1 MNRQLFRDRRSLA
14 VVLLVVALCG
24 LGWIQYRILQEY
36 YTLSKDKYDQAV
48 AITLARMGEETY
60 DRALLSNLISAI
72 IREDTVSF
80 PVGLDS
86 LRAAGTQ
93 FYRMYITDRF
103 KQAGLS
109 TSFEFAVQDRIT
121 NTTYFASSGYS
132 GGVQGVGN
140 YKIPLEGIITRDCGC
155 APYLNIRFDRLE
167 SLLLSGIHPILW
179 PAVGCF
185 LLLLTGFYL
194 LLRILQEQ
202 RYLERVKNDF
212 INNLT
217 HELKTPIFSISLATK
232 ILQTKA
238 SLEMQPYLM
247 HLEKDINQLKEHVE
261 KVLELASME
270 NSNQVVQLHRIHVDD
285 EVQSTFS
292 DYTEDRIR
300 LDLAAGDSMVMAD
313 TVHLRNALKN
323 LIDNA
328 LKYSKEEIVISTTVE
343 GEYVNI
349 AVADRGKGID
359 EDYQEVIFEKFYR
372 INDGS
377 QNDTKGFGL
386 GLSYVKQ
393 VIMMMNGSVNVSSNI
408 GGGSIFFIKLP
419 LAS

>member
-36 YTLSKDKYDQAV
+36 YTLSKDKYDQEV

>member
-14 VVLLVVALCG
+14 VVLLVIALCG

-36 YTLSKDKYDQAV
+36 YSLSKDKYDQEV

-109 TSFEFAVQDRIT
+109 TSFEFAVLDRIT

-132 GGVQGVGN
+132 GGVQGLGN
-140 YKIPLEGIITRDCGC
+140 YKIPLDGVITRDCGC

-185 LLLLTGFYL
+185 LLLLAGFYL

-202 RYLERVKNDF
+202 RYLEKVKNDF

-217 HELKTPIFSISLATK
+217 HELKTPIFSMSLASK
-232 ILQTKA
+232 ILQTKG
-238 SLEMQPYLM
+238 SPEMQPYLM
-247 HLEKDINQLKEHVE
+247 HLEKDINQLKDHVE

-270 NSNQVVQLHRIHVDD
+270 NSNQVVQLDRIQVDE
-285 EVQSTFS
+285 EVQAAISG
-292 DYTEDRIR
+292 YVNNRIS
-300 LDLAAGDSMVMAD
+300 LKLAGGDSMVMAD
-313 TVHLRNALKN
+313 PVHLRNAIKN

-328 LKYSKEEIVISTTVE
+328 LKYSKQEVVVSTALEGQYVHITVSDH
-343 GEYVNI
+343 GN
-349 AVADRGKGID
+349 GID
-359 EDYQEVIFEKFYR
+359 KEYHEVIFEKFYR
-372 INDGS
+372 INNGS
-377 QNDTKGFGL
+377 NYDTKGFGL

-393 VIMMMNGSVNVSSNI
+393 VISMMKGSVSVSSNI
-408 GGGSIFFIKLP
+408 DGGSIFLIKLP